1 MNHRVGV
8 LGVLLLGLVG
18 CAHHGQTRFQAAEE
32 PDKDAEVKTV
42 GDVTSVDNAN
52 PAPVRGLG
60 LVVNLDGTGGT
71 PPEYRVMME
80 DMLRKKGVEDAKKF
94 LASRDVAVVV
104 VSAMIPAG
112 ARKGDPLDLEVM
124 LPPNSKATSLKNGYL
139 QECFLYN
146 YESARNLDP
155 QYAGPDRL
163 VKGHPIAVAE
173 GPLLVG
179 LGDGDEAAK
188 QRQGKVWGGGR
199 CRVPRPFYL
208 VLNADQQY
216 ARLASAI
223 ADRIN
228 ETFQGSYPDA
238 SGNGLAVAHDK
249 ALIYLNVPEQYRH
262 NQPRFLRV
270 VRLMPLREP
279 LDRLRGSRQAG
290 ASGPVA
296 VGAGSPYRR
305 KLEQDLLDPD
315 KTITAALR
323 LEALGTDSVPALKQG
338 LESEHVL
345 VRFASAEALAY
356 LGSPSCGEEL
366 ARLVEQ
372 QPVLRAFS
380 LTALASLNEAVSHV
394 KLTELLRSR
403 SAEARYGAFRALRA
417 LDENDA
423 TVQGEHLNES
433 FWLHR
438 VEPQSPGL
446 VHVSSS
452 RRPEVI
458 LFGEEPRLVPPFSL
472 LAHEFTL
479 TAGEDDTKCTIS
491 RIALKHGRSRHQ
503 CPLKL
508 EDVLRTMAAMGATYP
523 DVVELLGQMDKC
535 RTLTC
540 RLAVDALP
548 QATSV
553 YDLAKSG
560 HDLDSGKGDEEVL
573 KARADFGATPNL
585 FEAKAERRSRT
596 AAER

>member
-1 MNHRVGV
+1 
-8 LGVLLLGLVG
+8 
-18 CAHHGQTRFQAAEE
+18 
-32 PDKDAEVKTV
+32 
-42 GDVTSVDNAN
+42 
-52 PAPVRGLG
+52 
-60 LVVNLDGTGGT
+60 
-71 PPEYRVMME
+71 
-80 DMLRKKGVEDAKKF
+80 
-94 LASRDVAVVV
+94 
-104 VSAMIPAG
+104 
-112 ARKGDPLDLEVM
+112 
-124 LPPNSKATSLKNGYL
+124 
-139 QECFLYN
+139 
-146 YESARNLDP
+146 
-155 QYAGPDRL
+155 
-163 VKGHPIAVAE
+163 
-173 GPLLVG
+173 
-179 LGDGDEAAK
+179 
-188 QRQGKVWGGGR
+188 
-199 CRVPRPFYL
+199 VPRPFYL
-208 VLNADQQY
+208 VLNGDQQY
-216 ARLASAI
+216 ARLTSGI

-249 ALIYLNVPEQYRH
+249 AVVYLNVPEQYRH

-279 LDRLRGSRQAG
+279 LDRLRGSLPTGAG

-305 KLEQDLLDPD
+305 KLEQDLLDPE

-323 LEALGTDSVPALKQG
+323 LEALGTDSIPALKQG
-338 LESEHVL
+338 LENEHVL

-366 ARLVEQ
+366 AKLVEQ
-372 QPVLRAFS
+372 QPLLRAFS

-423 TVQGEHLNES
+423 AVQGEHLNES

-438 VEPQSPGL
+438 VEPQSPAL

-452 RRPEVI
+452 RRPEI
-458 LFGEEPRLVPPFSL
+458 LLFGEEPRLVPPFSL

-479 TAGEDDTKCTIS
+479 TAGEDDTKCTLS

-503 CPLKL
+503 CSLKL
-508 EDVLRTMAAMGATYP
+508 QDVLRTMAAMGATYA

-540 RLAVDALP
+540 RVAVDALP

-560 HDLDSGKGDEEVL
+560 HDLDALKADEEVL

-585 FEAKAERRSRT
+585 FEAKAERRSRSGT
-596 AAER
+596 EEASARKTKDDKKAVER